1 MKSRIY
7 WIDVV
12 KAVAICMVILAHVL
26 WAVEN
31 GGGGSGLASPFLTIN
46 RMVASLGVPLFMM
59 VSGALLFGKKFE
71 SKGDVFLFYKKG
83 LLPLIISAWIWIAL
97 YCILQLKPFSLKEL
111 LLCMTFV
118 HKPEVH
124 LWYVRLILLYYLT
137 IPFVNLV
144 RSKWKIVFGVL
155 LILIASFT
163 FIYNGWLIYQ
173 GDLCPTS
180 SSRSYFCYLIYMAM
194 GYWVSLVQ
202 ITRTRVCLMMIGV
215 VLGGHILY
223 KSLMDS
229 SYFLWY
235 DNPMIAII
243 AFCIFYLLRAFFSK
257 SKPNS
262 CIVEISKMT
271 YGIYLSHFVLI
282 YVACYFLKNTSWS
295 IVIFYLTWIIVL
307 FVDVLWLWLVKRCSC
322 KVSKVIHRY

>member
-1 MKSRIY
+1 MRTRIF
-7 WIDVV
+7 WLDVV
-12 KAVAICMVILAHVL
+12 KFLAICLVVLAHVI
-26 WAVEN
+26 WAVESSAYN
-31 GGGGSGLASPFLTIN
+31 GLSKEFLTIH
-46 RMVASLGVPLFMM
+46 RILGSLGVPLFMM

-71 SKGDVFLFYKKG
+71 SKGDIILFYKKG
-83 LLPLIISAWIWIAL
+83 LLPLMIAAWIWISL
-97 YCILQLKPFSLKEL
+97 YCIFQLNPFSFKEF

-124 LWYVRLILLYYLT
+124 LWYVRLILLYYLA
-137 IPFVNLV
+137 IPFVNLL
-144 RSKWKIVFGVL
+144 RSKCSVVFGAL
-155 LILIASFT
+155 LILIAGFT
-163 FIYNGWLIYQ
+163 FIYNGCLIYQ

-194 GYWVSLVQ
+194 GYWLSRISISRTSISLASIVA
-202 ITRTRVCLMMIGV
+202 
-215 VLGGHILY
+215 VLGGHVLY
-223 KSLMDS
+223 KSLIAS

-257 SKPNS
+257 SKQNS

-271 YGIYLSHFVLI
+271 YGIYLSHFILI
-282 YVACYFLKNTSWS
+282 YVACYFMKNASWS
-295 IVIFYLTWIIVL
+295 IVIFYLTWMTVL
-307 FVDVLWLWLVKRCSC
+307 LVDVLWLWVVKRCSC